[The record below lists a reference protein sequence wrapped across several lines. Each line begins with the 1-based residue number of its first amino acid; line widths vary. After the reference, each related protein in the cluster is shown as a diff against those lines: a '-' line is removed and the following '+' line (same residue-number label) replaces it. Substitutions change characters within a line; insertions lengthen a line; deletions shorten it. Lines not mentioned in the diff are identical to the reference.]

1 MSSFRRLNLGV
12 VLALVCAGLVVSGP
26 AQAQDWKGQG
36 RLAGVV
42 TDTEGNVLAGAVV
55 QLELP
60 GRGKPDALT
69 TDEKGQWAILGLA
82 GGRWNVDIGAE
93 GYVTRNLY
101 ANVRQGRH
109 MPPMK
114 TELEK
119 AAPVGPPP
127 EVVDAVEKGDKAYQ
141 EGRYA
146 DARAE
151 YEKLLELRPE
161 LGTTLLMQIAHCYK
175 QEGNREKELEYL
187 DKVLEADPANNQVR
201 TLMAMEAMEGGMVE
215 RGMELLAQVED
226 ASVSDPN
233 VFFNIGVGFLNN
245 SRPEDAITYF
255 TKAISLQPDYVDGY
269 YQRALT
275 YFGVEKYEECR
286 ADFEKVLELSPE
298 GQRAETAKQVLAQ
311 LPAEPEKPEQE

>member
-1 MSSFRRLNLGV
+1 MSLFKKSIMCLA
-12 VLALVCAGLVVSGP
+12 LALVCGGLVVTST
-26 AQAQDWKGQG
+26 ALAQDWKGQG

-42 TDTEGNVLAGAVV
+42 EDAEGNPVPGAVV

-60 GRGKPDALT
+60 GRGKPDPLT
-69 TDEKGQWAILGLA
+69 TDKKGRWAILGIS

-93 GYVTRNLY
+93 GYVTRNLF

-114 TELEK
+114 TTLEV
-119 AAPVGPPP
+119 AAPAGPPP
-127 EVVDAVEKGDKAYQ
+127 EVMEALEKGDAAYK

-146 DARAE
+146 DARVE
-151 YEKLLELRPE
+151 YVNLLDLRPD

-187 DKVLEADPANNQVR
+187 GQVLEADPTNSQVR
-201 TLMAMEAMEGGMVE
+201 TLMALEAMEGGMVE
-215 RGMELLAQVED
+215 RGMELLAEVED
-226 ASVSDPN
+226 ASVTDPN
-233 VFFNIGVGFLNN
+233 VFYNIGVTFLNS
-245 SRPEDAITYF
+245 SRPDEAIIYF
-255 TKAISLQPDYVDGY
+255 TKAVSLAPDYVDGY

-275 YFGVEKYEECR
+275 YFGAQKYAECR

-298 GQRAETAKQVLAQ
+298 GPQADTAKQVLGQ
-311 LPAEPEKPEQE
+311 LPAQAEAPEQE